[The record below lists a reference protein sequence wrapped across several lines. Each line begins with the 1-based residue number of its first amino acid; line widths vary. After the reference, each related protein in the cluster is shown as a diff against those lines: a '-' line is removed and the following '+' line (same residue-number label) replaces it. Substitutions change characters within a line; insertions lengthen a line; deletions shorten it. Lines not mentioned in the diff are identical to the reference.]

1 MPRAKAAAAEI
12 PSVPPVP
19 PADPWEM
26 VRQCIKPDFSPA
38 SFGTWFAA
46 ATYSHRE
53 NSTMYVTVPNHT
65 FRNWFAVHGREAL
78 EKAMAGLPELGI
90 HQIEFIVPQAPPSKK
105 PPESD
110 EPTDTTPVV
119 SLIQKCPQ
127 VPEAAWCD
135 LAREYRVAVAGCTE
149 ASDNYHFACFLAVAG
164 ITFNRSVYFTMAR
177 RIYPN
182 FFIAVVGGS
191 GGARKG
197 TAIRYAAD
205 SLLAGADVL
214 HMNSVD
220 SREGLIHRLHEHQ
233 QKKDLRAVPCFI
245 ELEEFRALI
254 EKSRIEGLAS
264 IVPTLANLFD
274 CPDTIEKQTVQGIG
288 AKNPTVA
295 MLGGADPTWLE
306 RMKIEDL
313 KGGMGNR
320 ILWIP
325 GEPKPRMADPPAPN
339 LAAVAGA
346 LHDIR
351 RYWTEQG
358 VTELTWDP
366 AAFQR
371 WKPFYEKDLREMQ
384 STEPLLEVMAERM
397 HVHCVKVAML
407 YAVLERSKQILLKHL
422 DAAIHLVRFLIDSLS
437 YIFHEFGLDFVVKQE
452 RAILRKIEGAGAA
465 GITRRALQKACWRID
480 TETFNRRLRWL
491 TNGDDGAVRAVPNG
505 RSMVLYLNK

>member
-19 PADPWEM
+19 PANPWEQ
-26 VRQCIKPDFSPA
+26 VRRLMEPNLSPA
-38 SFGTWFAA
+38 TFNTWLAPTSFLKQDNSTLYVQVPNSTYRTWIRQHAHDQLAKALTQMPDISMIEWVVPEGPPEREEPAA
-46 ATYSHRE
+46 A
-53 NSTMYVTVPNHT
+53 P
-65 FRNWFAVHGREAL
+65 A
-78 EKAMAGLPELGI
+78 
-90 HQIEFIVPQAPPSKK
+90 
-105 PPESD
+105 
-110 EPTDTTPVV
+110 V
-119 SLIQKCPQ
+119 SLIQDCPQ

-135 LAREYRVAVAGCTE
+135 LGREYRAAVAGCTE

-164 ITFNRSVYFTMAR
+164 IAFNRSVYFTMAR

-182 FFIAVVGGS
+182 FFVAIVGGS

-197 TAIRYAAD
+197 TAMRYAVD

-214 HMNSVD
+214 HLTSVD
-220 SREGLIHRLHEHQ
+220 SREGLIQRLFDWQ
-233 QKKDLRAVPCFI
+233 NKRDLKAGIPCLI

-254 EKSRIEGLAS
+254 EKSRIEGLAA
-264 IVPTLANLFD
+264 IVPTLALGFD
-274 CPDTIEKQTVQGIG
+274 CPDKFEKNTVASIE
-288 AKNPTVA
+288 AKFPTVA
-295 MLGGADPTWLE
+295 MLGGADPNWLE

-325 GEPKPRMADPPAPN
+325 GEPKPRMADPPAPS

-358 VTELTWDP
+358 VTELTWEP

-407 YAVLERSKQILLKHL
+407 YAVLERSKKLLLKHL
-422 DAAIHLVRFLIDSLS
+422 EAAIHLVRFLMDSLA

-452 RAILRKIEGAGAA
+452 RAILRKIEAAGAA

-480 TETFNRRLRWL
+480 SETFNRRLRWL
-491 TNGDDGAVRAVPNG
+491 ASEDGPVRAEPRG
-505 RSMVLYLNK
+505 RSTVLFLNQ